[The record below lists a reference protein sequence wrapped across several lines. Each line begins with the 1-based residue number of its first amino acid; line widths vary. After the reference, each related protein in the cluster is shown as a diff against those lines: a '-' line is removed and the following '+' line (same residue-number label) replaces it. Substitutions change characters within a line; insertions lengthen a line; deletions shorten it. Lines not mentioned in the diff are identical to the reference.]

1 MAADVVCRSIGD
13 AVGLLL
19 DDQALAATCTHRGCT
34 APDLSGWRWQ
44 VAAGRRLRED
54 RPVESILE
62 AIGNTPLVRLS
73 RCAPPNG
80 AELWLKLEYRNPT
93 GSMKDRMALAMIE
106 GAERDGLIS
115 PGDTV
120 VEYTG
125 GSTGPALALVCR
137 AKGYRALIVIADCFT
152 EERFQLM
159 RALGAKLDVVPS
171 VEGRPKVTAQDI
183 HNMVARAEE
192 LANEPGR
199 YATDQFNNPYIIPG
213 HRDGLGREIWEQT
226 EGRVTAFC
234 HGMGTASSLM
244 GVSDALR
251 PHGVFIQAH
260 EPAGSAAIRGGT
272 PGSFLIQ
279 GWTGFVMPH
288 WYPEKVDHVEPIRDD
303 EALEMTRR
311 LASEGGIF
319 AGISTGANVVGAH
332 RLAERLGPDAVIVT
346 LAVDTGFKYMSVSP
360 YADA

>member
-1 MAADVVCRSIGD
+1 MGHHH
-13 AVGLLL
+13 G
-19 DDQALAATCTHRGCT
+19 
-34 APDLSGWRWQ
+34 
-44 VAAGRRLRED
+44 
-54 RPVESILE
+54 VESILE
-62 AIGNTPLVRLS
+62 AIGNTPLIRMR

-80 AELWLKLEYRNPT
+80 AELWLKLEYHNPT

-115 PGDTV
+115 QGDTI

-159 RALGAKLDVVPS
+159 RALGAELDIVRS
-171 VEGRPKVTAQDI
+171 VEGPPKVTSQDI
-183 HNMVARAEE
+183 RNMVTRAAE
-192 LANEPGR
+192 LAARPGH
-199 YATDQFNNPYIIPG
+199 YATDQFNNPYIIPD
-213 HRDGLGREIWEQT
+213 HRDRLGQEIWSQT
-226 EGRVTAFC
+226 DGRVTAFC

-244 GVSDALR
+244 GVSEALR
-251 PHGVFIQAH
+251 PRGVFIQGH
-260 EPAGSAAIRGGT
+260 EPAASAAISGGAQG
-272 PGSFLIQ
+272 PFLIQ

-288 WYPEKVDHVEPIRDD
+288 WNPDKVDQVEAIPDD

-311 LASEGGIF
+311 LASEEGIF

-360 YADA
+360 YA